1 LADHDAAPNARW
13 LIVAVLAA
21 GSFTTALNVTML
33 SPLLSA
39 IGADFD
45 VSAAATGQVATM
57 TAATSGVT
65 ALVAAPW
72 MDRWSR
78 RSWLRFEVV
87 LLVLGTLL
95 SALAP
100 SFGWLLAARV
110 LAGVGG
116 AIIYAHC
123 VAAAAEL
130 FADPAQRNRVIG
142 LLATSITLGSIL
154 GLPALAQVA
163 GAVGW
168 RWAVASL
175 LPLAA
180 LVLVGTAWLPGTAR
194 TARGPLWQGWWTRY
208 RDVLARRE
216 SLWLL
221 GAVMLLMSA
230 WFGWLIYFGAFAV
243 QAYGAG
249 ANVLSALYLAGG
261 VAQVVGSNLAPV
273 LLRRFSPRIVASVAA
288 VVIAVDLLGVGI
300 LFDGAWSL
308 APFLVIASLGAA
320 MLFLCISILLLDSF
334 PTARGAVMSLQSA
347 GLNLGGA
354 VGVALFGTTLALLDD
369 YAATYRLLSISM
381 VLVVVVLMLSARSAA
396 AAGRRTDAATT
407 SKPEPL
413 AP

>member
-1 LADHDAAPNARW
+1 MADHDAAPNARW
-13 LIVAVLAA
+13 PIVAVLAA

-261 VAQVVGSNLAPV
+261 VAQVAGSNLAPV

-308 APFLVIASLGAA
+308 APFLVIASMGAA

-354 VGVALFGTTLALLDD
+354 VGVALFGTALALLDD
-369 YAATYRLLSISM
+369 YAATYRLLSIALL
-381 VLVVVVLMLSARSAA
+381 LVVVVLMLSARSAA
-396 AAGRRTDAATT
+396 AAGRRTDAP
-407 SKPEPL
+407 SKPEP
-413 AP
+413 AAT